1 MKPWKHFRTITRH
14 RHQVIKHCFRA
25 GIFWQGLRH
34 DLSKYT
40 PTEFIPG
47 AKYYQVG
54 RSPNAKE
61 REVNGH
67 SKAWM
72 HHQGRNRHHFEY
84 WQDYNPET
92 RLKEPVKMPLR
103 FVKEMFCDRV
113 AASKIYNG
121 DKYTPD
127 MPLAYYEKGKYC
139 RKIHPETAEL
149 IERLLT
155 MLKDKG
161 EKETFR
167 YIRNLKEKKES

>member
-1 MKPWKHFRTITRH
+1 MKPWKHFRTITKH

-47 AKYYQVG
+47 ARYYQVG
-54 RSPNAKE
+54 RSPNARE